1 VKRTLLNAGIVF
13 GFDALVFGQ
22 GFFAGVFPIFVVILR
37 LLDAFRAHR
46 RGDGEG
52 ARLSLRRA
60 GIWAAVVVL
69 TLAWLAANAA
79 MAARHADALVAAV
92 RRYEARHQRLPDSLQ
107 ALVPDFVPAVPRAR
121 YTLLFG
127 NFEYDARQG
136 RHSLMYV
143 VIPPFGRQ
151 LYIFEQNR
159 WIWLD

>member
-1 VKRTLLNAGIVF
+1 MRRTRLNAAIVF

-22 GFFAGVFPIFVVILR
+22 G
-37 LLDAFRAHR
+37 
-46 RGDGEG
+46 
-52 ARLSLRRA
+52 S
-60 GIWAAVVVL
+60 
-69 TLAWLAANAA
+69 
-79 MAARHADALVAAV
+79 
-92 RRYEARHQRLPDSLQ
+92 
-107 ALVPDFVPAVPRAR
+107 LVPDFIPAVPRAR

-143 VIPPFGRQ
+143 VIPPFGGQ